1 MQKIEATEEIDVL
14 GEYKKKFR
22 QPKKTPKPTSPQ
34 PDPAPLPDL
43 EPKPQTPEPEPIPA
57 EKVKK
62 PRTDAQIAAFKRA
75 QEIRFSN
82 AERRRVEREEKEKE
96 YIQEVEEKLV
106 KKAIAVKKRQI
117 RQEMIIDKIP
127 ELDNVV
133 DDDEQIR
140 QVVQKS
146 KRKVLFV

>member
-1 MQKIEATEEIDVL
+1 MQKIEAVEDVDVL

-22 QPKKTPKPTSPQ
+22 QPKKVPKPTPPKPEPTPQ
-34 PDPAPLPDL
+34 PDL
-43 EPKPQTPEPEPIPA
+43 EPKPQIPEPEPIPA

-62 PRTDAQIAAFKRA
+62 PRTDAQIASFKRA
-75 QEIRFSN
+75 QQIRFEN

-96 YIQEVEEKLV
+96 YMQEVEEKLV

-117 RQEMIIDKIP
+117 KETMIIDKIQEP
-127 ELDNVV
+127 DTA